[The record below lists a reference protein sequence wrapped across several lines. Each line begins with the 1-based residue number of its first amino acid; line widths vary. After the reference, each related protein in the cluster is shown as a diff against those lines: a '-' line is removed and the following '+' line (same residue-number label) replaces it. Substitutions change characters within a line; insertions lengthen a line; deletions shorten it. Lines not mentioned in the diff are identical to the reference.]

1 MTLLKYE
8 TLSLELSVKD
18 QETTKRNIF
27 GNVLGGDKPLSQEQ
41 DLPGQQQAQQTEDDI
56 TPLQELGQEVVEN
69 VATAQEKL
77 IVEEAEDRKETKRV
91 ILQRLDTMIRGRELK
106 LDEELLNVMISL
118 SVGVGAAVG
127 DNLAIFDKVPW
138 LGIVPEYLSDQGLE
152 WLANN
157 FDKGVREVLSR
168 VTSKDYRK
176 DKPLIK
182 GTANL
187 ISGGIGLGTKALVG
201 LGFIPAGV
209 VGDFTNPATVQAIM
223 EMGKYTPVIGAFVER
238 GVNATD
244 TIIDGVTGVVRKV
257 FGKTK
262 QEGPKMSFM
271 DWWDQKLHEGVTF
284 STV

>member
-1 MTLLKYE
+1 MTLLKPE
-8 TLSLELSVKD
+8 TMPFGDTHVPSMDSSTFAK
-18 QETTKRNIF
+18 F
-27 GNVLGGDKPLSQEQ
+27 GNDTISQEQ
-41 DLPGQQQAQQTEDDI
+41 DLPGQQQAQQTEDEI
-56 TPLQELGQEVVEN
+56 TPLQELGQKVVEN
-69 VATAQEKL
+69 IATAQEDL
-77 IVEEAEDRKETKRV
+77 IVEEAEDRKKTKKG

-106 LDEELLNVMISL
+106 VDEELLNAMIAL

-127 DNLAIFDKVPW
+127 DNLAIFDKIPW
-138 LGIVPEYLSDQGLE
+138 LGIPFEYLTDQGFE
-152 WLANN
+152 WLANG

-168 VTSKDYRK
+168 VTSKDYRRE
-176 DKPLIK
+176 KPLIK

-209 VGDFTNPATVQAIM
+209 VGDFVNPATVQSIM

-238 GVNATD
+238 GINTTD
-244 TIIDGVTGVVRKV
+244 GVIDGVTGLVRKV
-257 FGKTK
+257 LGKAK
-262 QEGPKMSFM
+262 GEGPKMSFS